1 MQNFFTCNSEKE
13 IEFTLSPK
21 DDFSSLFEKGV
32 KEAFAD
38 EIKSLIKDKTAGDK
52 NKAIKTFINSLNAEA
67 EFTHR
72 HYVSDYE
79 YIQYGEDIEEF
90 LKREIG
96 KQIIRYQ
103 DSTQFGYEILP
114 NKYFYKY
121 QPPKAADE
129 VLKEFWRLEKDA
141 EEVLLSLGGN
151 ERAKD

>member
-1 MQNFFTCNSEKE
+1 MGRK

-21 DDFSSLFEKGV
+21 DDFASIFEVKVKGV
-32 KEAFAD
+32 FAD
-38 EIKSLIKDKTAGDK
+38 EISALTKDLKTAGDK
-52 NKAIKTFINSLNAEA
+52 NKIIRRFINSLNAEA

-96 KQIIRYQ
+96 KEIIRWQ
-103 DSTQFGYEILP
+103 DSPQPGYEILP

-121 QPPKAADE
+121 QPPRAADE
-129 VLKEFWRLEKDA
+129 ILQEFWKLEKEA
-141 EEVLLSLGGN
+141 TTMLASLGGN
-151 ERAKD
+151 